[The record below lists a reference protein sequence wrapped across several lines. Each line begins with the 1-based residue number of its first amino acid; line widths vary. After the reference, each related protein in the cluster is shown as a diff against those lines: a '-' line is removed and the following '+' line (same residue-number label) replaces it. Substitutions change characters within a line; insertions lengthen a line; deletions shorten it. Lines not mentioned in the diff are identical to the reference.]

1 MRVVVVFG
9 GGGAKSLACL
19 GAWKALTE
27 AGLTPSHLVG
37 TSMGAVIAA
46 ACASGATYDEIVI
59 AARSLSQRDVARVDS
74 LALLKG
80 VFASHLLKPAGLRA
94 AIARFVPA
102 THFDQL
108 RIPLTVTATDLDS
121 GELVLF
127 GPPAGPHPL
136 SPSPLRGEGG
146 RSEGSVVGLHDALYA
161 SCALPLYFPPAV
173 INGRRLADGG
183 LRAVLAL
190 DVARSIPAD
199 LAVAIHVGPGFD
211 EPPLPPSTA
220 LHRLLPPPLIRAH
233 GEAIRIMM
241 AAQTELAIAA
251 WPRDGARLVVV
262 RAVAER
268 EATFAVGAGERY
280 LEAGYSKTRE
290 AL

>member
-1 MRVVVVFG
+1 MARVVAVFG

-59 AARSLSQRDVARVDS
+59 AARSLSQRDVARVDP
-74 LALLKG
+74 LALVKG
-80 VFASHLLKPAGLRA
+80 AFASHLLKPAGLRR
-94 AIARFVPA
+94 AIERFVPA

-108 RIPLTVTATDLDS
+108 RTPLTVTATDLDS

-127 GPPAGPHPL
+127 GPHT
-136 SPSPLRGEGG
+136 GE
-146 RSEGSVVGLHDALYA
+146 VGLRDALYA

-280 LEAGYSKTRE
+280 VEAGYRQTRL
-290 AL
+290 ALTPESPP